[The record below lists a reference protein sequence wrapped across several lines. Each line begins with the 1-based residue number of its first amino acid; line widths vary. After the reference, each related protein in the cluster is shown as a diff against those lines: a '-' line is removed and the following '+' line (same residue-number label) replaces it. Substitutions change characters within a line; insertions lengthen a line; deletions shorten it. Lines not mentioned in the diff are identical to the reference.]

1 MAQAPRDGRKSETL
15 TAVTA
20 RASKGKELHKRLY
33 HNEEAD
39 HMSTEEQVARYLTER
54 AIQRGE

>member
-1 MAQAPRDGRKSETL
+1 MKYYLITNWH
-15 TAVTA
+15 A
-20 RASKGKELHKRLY
+20 RYLPWWERILWKYSQEKNKMSK
-33 HNEEAD
+33 EAD